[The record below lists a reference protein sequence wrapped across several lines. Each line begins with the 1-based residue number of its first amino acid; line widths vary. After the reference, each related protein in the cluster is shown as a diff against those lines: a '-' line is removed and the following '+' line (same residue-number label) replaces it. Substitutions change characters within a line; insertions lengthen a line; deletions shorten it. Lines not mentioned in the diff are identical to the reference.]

1 MSLLPIY
8 RKNGSRSKEDII
20 NSIKNEQ
27 LLTGLK
33 LLNIGKSTHFW
44 WKSYPLI
51 PNFQEIYFWDVI
63 QELYKIEKIGYSMMV
78 LNNDRAIIFNPSIKN
93 FQLFIWAFL
102 NSNDWIPYEF
112 VERHPIMSRLLRV
125 IPFVLATNN
134 DLNSETVNHYFLRQY
149 LHAKLGEKS
158 VKQVENPYAIRR
170 LMELEEKYAGEYER
184 MMKKDKLQEF
194 ENLKTI
200 AILAWEN
207 IFSSDLMENKSYK
220 RWLKKHPA
228 KPYRVSVRDAFPKEV
243 QKDYPFTI
251 PMFEEKLEKLRKK

>member
-8 RKNGSRSKEDII
+8 QKNGSRSKEEII
-20 NSIKNEQ
+20 HSIKNEQ
-27 LLTGLK
+27 LLNGLK
-33 LLNIGKSTHFW
+33 LLNSGKSTHFW

-51 PNFQEIYFWDVI
+51 PNFQETYFWDVI
-63 QELYKIEKIGYSMMV
+63 QEAYKVEKQGYKVIDVGNNRIG
-78 LNNDRAIIFNPSIKN
+78 LFNPLIHN

-102 NSNDWIPYEF
+102 NPAEWIPVEF

-134 DLNSETVNHYFLRQY
+134 DLNGEIASRYFLRQY
-149 LHAKLGEKS
+149 LHTKLGEKG

-170 LMELEEKYAGEYER
+170 LMELEEKYATEYER

-207 IFSSDLMENKSYK
+207 IFSLDLIENKSY
-220 RWLKKHPA
+220 RGWLKKHPA